1 MGEAFTVLRF
11 VENQILGMN
20 WLNNLLSS
28 LLTFLGVDL
37 TNQWGKSLQF
47 FIYDIIKIILLLCIL
62 IFVISYIQSYFPPE
76 KTKKMLGGFKGIKGN
91 ILGAWLGTITPF

>member
-47 FIYDIIKIILLLCIL
+47 FIYDIIKIIC
-62 IFVISYIQSYFPPE
+62 FCAF
-76 KTKKMLGGFKGIKGN
+76 
-91 ILGAWLGTITPF
+91 